1 MSAQQ
6 PHSATDGGSHSEVFD
21 RDHLSHYTLHNADL
35 EREILGLFLAQL
47 SVTVGEIEAAV
58 TPDDWKLCI
67 HTLKGSAASVGAR
80 RLRVIAAEL
89 ETLGYEGDRQIR
101 GLRLQV
107 LQGAV
112 LEFREAVRHIHP

>member
-1 MSAQQ
+1 MSGQQ
-6 PHSATDGGSHSEVFD
+6 PHSAPDADSQSEVFD
-21 RDHLSHYTLHNADL
+21 RAHLSHYTQQNADL

-47 SVTVGEIEAAV
+47 SATVGQIEAAQ
-58 TPDDWKLCI
+58 TLDDWKLYV

-80 RLRVIAAEL
+80 RLQEIASEL
-89 ETLGYEGDRQIR
+89 EALGFEGDRQIR

-112 LEFREAVRHIHP
+112 IEFRKAVRHIHP

>member
-6 PHSATDGGSHSEVFD
+6 PHSAPDGEAPSEVFD
-21 RDHLSHYTLHNADL
+21 RAHLSHYTLHSADL
-35 EREILGLFLAQL
+35 EREILDLFLAQL
-47 SVTVGEIEAAV
+47 SVTVAQIDAAD
-58 TPDDWKLCI
+58 TQDDWKLCI

-80 RLRVIAAEL
+80 RLQMIASEL
-89 ETLGYEGDRQIR
+89 ETLGFEGDRQIR

-112 LEFREAVRHIHP
+112 VEFREAVRHIHP